1 MRHIDRQ
8 LATIAM
14 ETTQLVLRPLSCIMW
29 QSGLAACG
37 HVGVAT
43 RASGV
48 LFMTRRGTC
57 VRACSG
63 SSQSEVI
70 S

>member
-1 MRHIDRQ
+1 
-8 LATIAM
+8 M

-57 VRACSG
+57 VRVAAVLSRRLLVDSG
-63 SSQSEVI
+63 GRV
-70 S
+70 